1 VIAVV
6 DGALV
11 PARDARISALDRAA
25 WYGDCAFETFR
36 TYGRRVLALDAR
48 LARLSRSLARLGIAA
63 EEPVRELRADL
74 ARAIEAFE
82 SEDAYVRLAVSRG
95 PGYGGLLPR
104 GDEVPTRLV
113 FVGALPSF
121 PPRYG
126 EEGLSVVTQAGSLV
140 PGGARAAG
148 AKLASYVEPM
158 LAAVEARALGADD
171 GIGLDR
177 DGVVLEAATSN
188 VIVYLDGAWATPPT
202 SLGILPGVTRSLVAR
217 VAAQAQGRAAGLRER
232 LLTVHDLY
240 RADEIALTSSVRG
253 LCAVTR
259 IDDRPV
265 SSGKIGVRFRELETG
280 YRALIEA
287 EACGVDAPPDSR

>member
-11 PARDARISALDRAA
+11 PARDGRISALDRAA
-25 WYGDCAFETFR
+25 WYGDSAFETFR

-63 EEPVRELRADL
+63 DDPVRELRADL
-74 ARAIEAFE
+74 ARAIDAFE
-82 SEDAYVRLAVSRG
+82 SDDAYVRLAVSRG

-126 EEGLSVVTQAGSLV
+126 EDGLSVVTQAGSLV

-177 DGVVLEAATSN
+177 DGVVLEATTSN

-217 VAAQAQGRAAGLRER
+217 VAAQYGGVRER

-240 RADEIALTSSVRG
+240 RSDEIALTSSVRG